1 MKSQKIPFRFEI
13 LRNSDKFEILKIPF
27 LLEGCETA
35 DIYRNYVKLLYWTR
49 QDHYRGTTENLKY
62 RFGKI
67 NVNKKSCLQ
76 YEILINNK
84 RLAFFFS

>member
-1 MKSQKIPFRFEI
+1 MKQQIY
-13 LRNSDKFEILKIPF
+13 
-27 LLEGCETA
+27 
-35 DIYRNYVKLLYWTR
+35 IYRNFIKLLYWTC

-76 YEILINNK
+76 YIPNYTMVYTRDINTIEIISSITFHV
-84 RLAFFFS
+84 RGPFIVR